1 MDLSSINFLA
11 VFLATLST
19 FAVGALWYGP
29 LFGKA
34 WMNAVGFTEDDI
46 KQGNMAK
53 IFGFA
58 FVFELIMAF
67 NLAIFLTGSPEAAE
81 TMTAGTGAFY
91 GFLAGFGW
99 VFFALAVNSLYED
112 KSWKYI
118 FINGGY
124 WTVSFTVMGLII
136 GAWI

>member
-136 GAWI
+136 GAWM

>member
-1 MDLSSINFLA
+1 MDFSSINVLA
-11 VFLATLST
+11 VLVATLST
-19 FAVGALWYGP
+19 FLVGWLWYGP

-34 WMNAVGFTEDDI
+34 WMNAVGLSEEQI
-46 KQGNMAK
+46 QQGNMAK

-58 FVFELIMAF
+58 FFFELIMAF
-67 NLAIFLTGSPEAAE
+67 NLAVFLTGSPEAAE
-81 TMTAGTGAFY
+81 MMNAQMGAFY

-99 VFFALAVNSLYED
+99 VFFALAVNSLYEQ

-124 WTVSFTVMGLII
+124 WTVTFTIMGLIL
-136 GAWI
+136 GAWK